1 MSQKDLDLEMQ
12 RLPTKEQVDGKP
24 KEPEE
29 EEEEAEDSEGTVRS
43 HLKRFQ
49 DFQASMKHIMEW
61 LRIVI
66 VCGVAIGIVCIVI
79 YNFFASAEKDI
90 PDEVM
95 KMLYKF
101 LEVQA
106 AGPSIGAISHTESW
120 RTLTNSTSS

>member
-12 RLPTKEQVDGKP
+12 RLPTKEQVDGKA

-29 EEEEAEDSEGTVRS
+29 EEEEEVSEGAVRS

-95 KMLYKF
+95 KNLYKF

-106 AGPSIGAISHTESW
+106 AGPSIGAITHTESW

>member
-1 MSQKDLDLEMQ
+1 MSTKDIDLEMQ

-24 KEPEE
+24 KEHEE
-29 EEEEAEDSEGTVRS
+29 EEEEEEEEVSEGAVRT

-49 DFQASMKHIMEW
+49 DIQATMKHIMEW

-66 VCGVAIGIVCIVI
+66 VCGVALGIVCIVI

-95 KMLYKF
+95 
-101 LEVQA
+101 
-106 AGPSIGAISHTESW
+106 
-120 RTLTNSTSS
+120 